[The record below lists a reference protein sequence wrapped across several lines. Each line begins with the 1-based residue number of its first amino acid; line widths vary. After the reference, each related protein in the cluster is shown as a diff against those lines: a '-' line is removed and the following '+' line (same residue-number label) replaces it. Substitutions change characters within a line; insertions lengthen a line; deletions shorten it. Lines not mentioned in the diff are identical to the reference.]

1 MQRQGRQAQTELEA
15 DVRRAAGL
23 GNSWALFGLAFVAVV
38 REGIETALFMTAAAF
53 SATSMETLVGGA
65 VGLLIAVVA
74 GWLIFAAGRRLDV
87 RAFFRVTSVLLLF
100 FAAGLLAHGIHELE
114 EAAILPIIIEHVW
127 DINPILNEKGAL
139 GSFLQ
144 ALLGYNG
151 NPSLLEAAAYV
162 LYLLGVGALLRRTSQ
177 ATARPAL
184 ATA

>member
-1 MQRQGRQAQTELEA
+1 MCAPSFA
-15 DVRRAAGL
+15 SPVC
-23 GNSWALFGLAFVAVV
+23 SCSFSPLAC
-38 REGIETALFMTAAAF
+38 
-53 SATSMETLVGGA
+53 
-65 VGLLIAVVA
+65 
-74 GWLIFAAGRRLDV
+74 W
-87 RAFFRVTSVLLLF
+87 
-100 FAAGLLAHGIHELE
+100 AHGIHELE